1 MGAMKNLLIETE
13 WKEERCE
20 NQLAETAIRLKA
32 IADTCW
38 SNGDDEPVYAP
49 KREMLNAIKDQLD
62 KINLELRHI
71 ESAIDSSECMAKQY
85 K

>member
-1 MGAMKNLLIETE
+1 MTAIENLVNQTE
-13 WKEERCE
+13 LKEERCE
-20 NQLAETAIRLKA
+20 NQLAETAIRLRT

-38 SNGDDEPVYAP
+38 KNGDNEPFYAM
-49 KREMLNAIKDQLD
+49 KREMFNAIKDQLD

-71 ESAIDSSECMAKQY
+71 EAAIDSSEFIAKQY

>member
-1 MGAMKNLLIETE
+1 MGALKNILIETE

-20 NQLAETAIRLKA
+20 NQLAETAIRLKS

-38 SNGDDEPVYAP
+38 ADGDDEVFYAP

-62 KINLELRHI
+62 KINLQLRYI
-71 ESAIDSSECMAKQY
+71 EAAIDASECKAMLTK
-85 K
+85 